1 MTEPS
6 TEKPSE
12 GPPVV
17 FRRGKKKK
25 AAYRQRDNE
34 ASDDGVAVPTT
45 TADAPTGTSQRAAA
59 GPDSSAPANV
69 HIKKEDSDD
78 EKEHLDE
85 GEDAGLSVAEVLKLR
100 NARKAKTR
108 GVDLRADSGSKVVD
122 EPTSTELV
130 VKEEMPSPAAAV
142 VAGLGRRFAAQT
154 GLVGELVNRH
164 MEEYIES
171 ELARRKHATGATTTT
186 TASSSTTTSHDRRQE
201 SDQAAGASSSGTGGG
216 LLAETPAQPAT
227 RGKLQEVDLGQEMRE
242 RNVVETERA
251 AKRLRGE
258 EVGEDGAE
266 AGEADRGKPA
276 KRNRRPS
283 EDALRDKMVEQF
295 LLENKMENYQMED
308 AQEPE
313 DGRAH
318 DARVADEFRR
328 EFMEAIHQRNRR
340 RRPAINQHKRA
351 PKRDE
356 SEILKG
362 PKLGGSR
369 NSRAA
374 IRDILLKQA
383 NEKRAAER
391 S

>member
-1 MTEPS
+1 
-6 TEKPSE
+6 
-12 GPPVV
+12 
-17 FRRGKKKK
+17 
-25 AAYRQRDNE
+25 
-34 ASDDGVAVPTT
+34 
-45 TADAPTGTSQRAAA
+45 
-59 GPDSSAPANV
+59 
-69 HIKKEDSDD
+69 
-78 EKEHLDE
+78 
-85 GEDAGLSVAEVLKLR
+85 
-100 NARKAKTR
+100 
-108 GVDLRADSGSKVVD
+108 
-122 EPTSTELV
+122 
-130 VKEEMPSPAAAV
+130 
-142 VAGLGRRFAAQT
+142 
-154 GLVGELVNRH
+154 
-164 MEEYIES
+164 
-171 ELARRKHATGATTTT
+171 
-186 TASSSTTTSHDRRQE
+186 
-201 SDQAAGASSSGTGGG
+201 
-216 LLAETPAQPAT
+216 
-227 RGKLQEVDLGQEMRE
+227 MRE

-258 EVGEDGAE
+258 EVGEEGAE

>member
-6 TEKPSE
+6 TEQPSE
-12 GPPVV
+12 TPVV

-34 ASDDGVAVPTT
+34 PVDNDVAAPTT
-45 TADAPTGTSQRAAA
+45 TDASTGNSQPAAA
-59 GPDSSAPANV
+59 EPNSSAAANV
-69 HIKKEDSDD
+69 PIKKEDSDG
-78 EKEHLDE
+78 EKEHVDE
-85 GEDAGLSVAEVLKLR
+85 DEDAGLSVAEVLRLR
-100 NARKAKTR
+100 NARKGKTR
-108 GVDLRADSGSKVVD
+108 GVDLRADSVSKVVD
-122 EPTSTELV
+122 EPAPTELV
-130 VKEEMPSPAAAV
+130 VKEEMPGPAAAV

-171 ELARRKHATGATTTT
+171 ELARRKQATGMTT
-186 TASSSTTTSHDRRQE
+186 TATASGSSATASHDRLQE
-201 SDQAAGASSSGTGGG
+201 SDQAAASAAGG
-216 LLAETPAQPAT
+216 LVAETPAQPAT
-227 RGKLQEVDLGQEMRE
+227 RGKLHEVDLGQEMRQ
-242 RNVVETERA
+242 RNVVETRRA

-258 EVGEDGAE
+258 EVGEDGAD
-266 AGEADRGKPA
+266 ASEADKGKPA

-308 AQEPE
+308 IQQPE
-313 DGRAH
+313 DGRPH
-318 DARVADEFRR
+318 DARVAEEFRR
-328 EFMEAIHQRNRR
+328 EFMEAIYQRNRR

>member
-12 GPPVV
+12 TPPPVV

-34 ASDDGVAVPTT
+34 AADDGVAAPSATT
-45 TADAPTGTSQRAAA
+45 DAPTGTPQPAAT
-59 GPDSSAPANV
+59 GSDSSAAPNV
-69 HIKKEDSDD
+69 HIKKEDSDG
-78 EKEHLDE
+78 EKEHVDE
-85 GEDAGLSVAEVLKLR
+85 DEDAGLAVAEVLRLR
-100 NARKAKTR
+100 NARKGKTR
-108 GVDLRADSGSKVVD
+108 GVDLRADSVSKLVD
-122 EPTSTELV
+122 KPASTELV
-130 VKEEMPSPAAAV
+130 VKEEMPGPAAAV

-171 ELARRKHATGATTTT
+171 ELARRKQAMGETTT
-186 TASSSTTTSHDRRQE
+186 TASSSTATPHDRRQE
-201 SDQAAGASSSGTGGG
+201 SDQAGASGSTTGG

-258 EVGEDGAE
+258 ETGDDGAE

-308 AQEPE
+308 VQEPE
-313 DGRAH
+313 DGKAH

>member
-1 MTEPS
+1 
-6 TEKPSE
+6 
-12 GPPVV
+12 
-17 FRRGKKKK
+17 
-25 AAYRQRDNE
+25 
-34 ASDDGVAVPTT
+34 
-45 TADAPTGTSQRAAA
+45 
-59 GPDSSAPANV
+59 
-69 HIKKEDSDD
+69 
-78 EKEHLDE
+78 
-85 GEDAGLSVAEVLKLR
+85 
-100 NARKAKTR
+100 
-108 GVDLRADSGSKVVD
+108 
-122 EPTSTELV
+122 
-130 VKEEMPSPAAAV
+130 
-142 VAGLGRRFAAQT
+142 
-154 GLVGELVNRH
+154 
-164 MEEYIES
+164 
-171 ELARRKHATGATTTT
+171 
-186 TASSSTTTSHDRRQE
+186 
-201 SDQAAGASSSGTGGG
+201 
-216 LLAETPAQPAT
+216 
-227 RGKLQEVDLGQEMRE
+227 MRE

-258 EVGEDGAE
+258 EVGEEGAE

-295 LLENKMENYQMED
+295 LLENKSKSPPPSDSFAFLLDENTNADWPLAVENYQMED

>member
-45 TADAPTGTSQRAAA
+45 TADAPTGTSQCAAA

-164 MEEYIES
+164 MLVGRLFLWKFRIGFPPS
-171 ELARRKHATGATTTT
+171 TLLTSLAHTN
-186 TASSSTTTSHDRRQE
+186 
-201 SDQAAGASSSGTGGG
+201 QAG
-216 LLAETPAQPAT
+216 
-227 RGKLQEVDLGQEMRE
+227 
-242 RNVVETERA
+242 RN
-251 AKRLRGE
+251 
-258 EVGEDGAE
+258 
-266 AGEADRGKPA
+266 
-276 KRNRRPS
+276 
-283 EDALRDKMVEQF
+283 
-295 LLENKMENYQMED
+295 
-308 AQEPE
+308 
-313 DGRAH
+313 
-318 DARVADEFRR
+318 
-328 EFMEAIHQRNRR
+328 I
-340 RRPAINQHKRA
+340 
-351 PKRDE
+351 
-356 SEILKG
+356 
-362 PKLGGSR
+362 
-369 NSRAA
+369 
-374 IRDILLKQA
+374 
-383 NEKRAAER
+383 
-391 S
+391 